1 MTVKDAIKRAQND
14 ARISSA
20 EVTEQRGQ
28 CEFAQTLPSRDG
40 TRCNQREHAR
50 PTVKDVFD
58 LRKQGRIEE
67 AYEAIKPM
75 YAVHKGKYTTLCM
88 FWTAA
93 DVFKLRLEQ
102 GRHEEASKIYEALKR
117 MLPRIEEITKELD
130 KQRDQKGTAS
140 STAETKNVV
149 ARTAVEN
156 LPWENKN
163 PQHSAHSA
171 ASFLQHAAHRLAAA
185 APAGSPSS
193 SSSLHFSGESAPAG
207 SPSSPAGSPSSSSS
221 LHFSGES
228 APAGSPSSPA
238 GSPAVP
244 PVATVPAASPAVHSA
259 VFPAPTVPTG
269 SAGDPHS
276 PHSPHSPHHGS
287 DVPPLPWGQKKVFDC
302 IKTYPG
308 LSVPRISA
316 STGIPQKSIERH
328 IAALIDKKLI
338 EHRGSKKTG
347 GYYVL

>member
-1 MTVKDAIKRAQND
+1 MTVKN
-14 ARISSA
+14 
-20 EVTEQRGQ
+20 
-28 CEFAQTLPSRDG
+28 
-40 TRCNQREHAR
+40 
-50 PTVKDVFD
+50 VFD

-67 AYEAIKPM
+67 AYEAIRPM
-75 YAVHKGKYTTLCM
+75 YAAHKGKYTTLCM

-102 GRHEEASKIYEALKR
+102 GRVEEATKIYEALKR

-130 KQRDQKGTAS
+130 SKKADNKKAPE
-140 STAETKNVV
+140 APNPET
-149 ARTAVEN
+149 N
-156 LPWENKN
+156 LPWENNK

-171 ASFLQHAAHRLAAA
+171 ASFLQHAAHRLASTV
-185 APAGSPSS
+185 PAGSP
-193 SSSLHFSGESAPAG
+193 AAQV
-207 SPSSPAGSPSSSSS
+207 
-221 LHFSGES
+221 
-228 APAGSPSSPA
+228 PA

-244 PVATVPAASPAVHSA
+244 PAIAGSPSSPAASPAVS
-259 VFPAPTVPTG
+259 PAPTG
-269 SAGDPHS
+269 SPVCPVLADSVGEIKPSGD

-316 STGIPQKSIERH
+316 STRIPAKSIERY

-347 GYYVL
+347 GYYAL